1 MVNGFCRQLLKN
13 PIMKEHFKRCL
24 IVTTYL
30 ENDKKQWVPFLLTPV
45 SWGDERKSI
54 IMFLQHVDIELNLM

>member
-1 MVNGFCRQLLKN
+1 M
-13 PIMKEHFKRCL
+13 L
-24 IVTTYL
+24 IATTYV